1 VIKLVD
7 RYVGRAAL
15 VGVLGVWAGLTLLVS
30 MFTFL
35 DELGGSEGASL
46 VEILTYVLLK
56 SANGAY
62 IVFPVAAL
70 LGAMIGVGGLA
81 AGNELVA
88 FRTAG
93 ASRLRLSGSVLGAV
107 FILSLAVMVIGEF
120 VMPPAEQRAQ
130 SLEDTRL
137 DASQGGSGGRNIWIR
152 DGADFI
158 NIGRSVVYS
167 NEEVTDVTLHDVVR
181 YRFDEE
187 ARLAGVERAATAIHD
202 GERWQLTDNTRVAIA
217 ADGVERDF
225 SAGEPW
231 VVNFEPELLTK
242 SLVRPRY
249 MSVRDIL
256 DQVNYLQQNG
266 LDSRAYTSV
275 LWSKVL
281 LPFTVLALVLAGM
294 PFLFGSSRT
303 QNFGVRLFVG
313 MSLGGAYMI
322 VGKTMQNFSEAYNL
336 PSILGAGLPA
346 LALATVVILILRRSV

>member
-1 VIKLVD
+1 MIKLVD
-7 RYVGRAAL
+7 RYVGRSAL
-15 VGVLGVWAGLTLLVS
+15 IGVLAVWAGLTLLVA

-35 DELGGSEGASL
+35 DKLGGTEGAAL
-46 VEILTYVLLK
+46 REILVYVLLK
-56 SANGAY
+56 SINGAY

-93 ASRLRLSGSVLGAV
+93 ASRLRLTGSVLAAV
-107 FILSLAVMVIGEF
+107 FILSLIVMAIGEF

-167 NEEVTDVTLHDVVR
+167 DDEVTDVTLHEVIR
-181 YRFDEE
+181 YRFDDE
-187 ARLAGVERAATAIHD
+187 ARLAGVDRAKTAVHD
-202 GERWQLTDNTRVAIA
+202 GERWQLANNIRLEIAPDAIDRRV
-217 ADGVERDF
+217 
-225 SAGEPW
+225 SAEEPW
-231 VVNFEPELLTK
+231 AVSFEPELLTK

-249 MSVRDIL
+249 MSIRDIL
-256 DQVNYLQQNG
+256 DQMDYLQRNG
-266 LDSRAYTSV
+266 LDSRAYASV
-275 LWSKVL
+275 LWTKVL
-281 LPFTVLALVLAGM
+281 FPFSVLALVLAGM
-294 PFLFGSSRT
+294 PFLFGSART

-313 MSLGGAYMI
+313 MSLGGVYMI
-322 VGKTMQNFSEAYNL
+322 VGKTLQNFSEAYDL
-336 PSILGAGLPA
+336 PSILGAGLPP
-346 LALATVVILILRRSV
+346 LVLTVAVVLVLRRSV